1 MIFFNLY
8 LLYESDTLFCMTTY
22 DEVAQFLADFKVK
35 LSLWNIIYRNDRGKN
50 TQALLDLE
58 LTPNQ
63 RTEIIKRI
71 EVADIAKALWMIF

>member
-1 MIFFNLY
+1 
-8 LLYESDTLFCMTTY
+8 MTTY